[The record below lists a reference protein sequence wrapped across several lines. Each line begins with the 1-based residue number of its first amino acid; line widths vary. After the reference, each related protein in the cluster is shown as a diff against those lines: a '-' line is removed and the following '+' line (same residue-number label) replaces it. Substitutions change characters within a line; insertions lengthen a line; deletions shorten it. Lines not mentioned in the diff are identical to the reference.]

1 MSQQMGWSEAGL
13 PTKQRGEAGC
23 RNAELPL
30 CTSNQ
35 RLCLQVNMELDKH
48 GVALR
53 SYFPRR
59 LLRGRPHRHLAMRKG
74 HDYTLDASCALPT
87 PPFIEDSSSS
97 SSSSDS
103 LVLQPP
109 PRNVLTKTGMV
120 WQPDQSLIAASGA
133 VEDTSE
139 AAALQTAVHGD
150 AEWLKSN
157 SAESVSAEHEEEEL
171 LAVTA

>member
-1 MSQQMGWSEAGL
+1 MRRGCLQDAEPGSCRS
-13 PTKQRGEAGC
+13 KQRL
-23 RNAELPL
+23 R
-30 CTSNQ
+30 
-35 RLCLQVNMELDKH
+35 LQVNMELDKH

-59 LLRGRPHRHLAMRKG
+59 LLRGRPHRHLAMRRG

-87 PPFIEDSSSS
+87 PPLIKDSSGVSS
-97 SSSSDS
+97 GSNSGRQQPLHS
-103 LVLQPP
+103 VLSEA
-109 PRNVLTKTGMV
+109 GMV
-120 WQPDQSLIAASGA
+120 WQPGQSLIAASGA

-150 AEWLKSN
+150 AEWLESN
-157 SAESVSAEHEEEEL
+157 AAGTVNAEHEEEEL

>member
-1 MSQQMGWSEAGL
+1 MWQVDCAYVSTAF
-13 PTKQRGEAGC
+13 T
-23 RNAELPL
+23 NAEAD
-30 CTSNQ
+30 SYKGQQ

-87 PPFIEDSSSS
+87 PLLIGDSSSAS
-97 SSSSDS
+97 AGS
-103 LVLQPP
+103 LVPQQP
-109 PRNVLTKTGMV
+109 RHSNLTEPSMV
-120 WQPDQSLIAASGA
+120 WQPDQSLLAARSA
-133 VEDTSE
+133 AHVEDRSE
-139 AAALQTAVHGD
+139 APATQAAVHGN
-150 AEWLKSN
+150 AECLESN
-157 SAESVSAEHEEEEL
+157 LTGNVSVEHEEEEL

>member
-1 MSQQMGWSEAGL
+1 M
-13 PTKQRGEAGC
+13 
-23 RNAELPL
+23 
-30 CTSNQ
+30 
-35 RLCLQVNMELDKH
+35 QVNMELDKH

-97 SSSSDS
+97 SSSGDS